1 MIVDTM
7 STTCQGFLIP
17 KTSGFLENFFLL
29 ECLETENNGAIIQC
43 YTEMLHM
50 ILLSWFCGRRMTC
63 RKVASPVSCKSK
75 FRIRDEIESCS
86 SGPESTKVTVSSIF
100 VIKLSSAT
108 IIDLL
113 HIYCLL
119 ITSPQPQIGFLRVPL
134 NKMSIY
140 NILMI

>member
-1 MIVDTM
+1 
-7 STTCQGFLIP
+7 
-17 KTSGFLENFFLL
+17 
-29 ECLETENNGAIIQC
+29 
-43 YTEMLHM
+43 MLDM
-50 ILLSWFCGRRMTC
+50 ILLSWFCRRRMTC

-119 ITSPQPQIGFLRVPL
+119 ITSPQPQIGYLRVPL
-134 NKMSIY
+134 NKMSID
-140 NILMI
+140 NILMNSKT